1 MAEREQANTMR
12 RTIDPDSPIWVPGFI
27 NLIIILISLV
37 YYLYNLEAEE
47 YKSTGGGLGDISKTF
62 FSNKSN
68 R

>member
-1 MAEREQANTMR
+1 MDRRELANTMR
-12 RTIDPDSPIWVPGFI
+12 RTIDSESLIWIPGLI

-37 YYLYNLEAEE
+37 YYLYNLDAEE
-47 YKSTGGGLGDISKTF
+47 YKSTGGGLTNTF

>member
-1 MAEREQANTMR
+1 MDRRELTNTMR
-12 RTIDPDSPIWVPGFI
+12 RTIDPESLIWIPGLI

-37 YYLYNLEAEE
+37 YYLYNLDAEE
-47 YKSTGGGLGDISKTF
+47 YKSTGGGPTNTF